1 MHILEN
7 DQLLVQID
15 DRGAEL
21 TRLYDKAS
29 GKELLWSGDPSFW
42 GYHAPVLFP
51 LVGMV
56 NHREFRYH
64 GKTYPM
70 GQHGFARQSDFT
82 CLPDASGSSVSHVL
96 RSDEASRAIYP
107 FDFELVINHTLS
119 DRQLLVKWSVRNPSA
134 SETLYFSIGGH
145 PAFAVPPVSS
155 DSPENS
161 GVPAKK
167 EDCYVLFPGKESLRY
182 ILVDLS
188 VTAADPDHVYTLPLD
203 HGYLKLDRH
212 LFDIDTFIFED
223 GQIEEASLCGP
234 DRVPYLTLR
243 CPGFPRFGLW
253 TKSDDAPFVCLE
265 PWYGRLDDR
274 GFTGELPE
282 KTGILS
288 LAPGETF
295 ETSYTICVP

>member
-1 MHILEN
+1 MRAIEN
-7 DQLLVQID
+7 EFLKIGIE
-15 DRGAEL
+15 DRGAQL
-21 TRLYDKAS
+21 SSVYDKARE
-29 GKELLWSGDPSFW
+29 KELLWTADPAFW
-42 GYHAPVLFP
+42 NYHAPVLFP
-51 LVGMV
+51 FVGMV
-56 NHREFRYH
+56 NQGEYRYG
-64 GKTYPM
+64 GKSYHVR
-70 GQHGFARQSDFT
+70 QHGFARELDFICIEQT
-82 CLPDASGSSVSHVL
+82 KDTVTHRLAANAET
-96 RSDEASRAIYP
+96 REKYP
-107 FDFELVINHTLS
+107 FDFVLEITHTLRGRDLTVS
-119 DRQLLVKWSVRNPSA
+119 WKVDNPSGA
-134 SETLYFSIGGH
+134 SPLYFSIGGH
-145 PAFAVPPVSS
+145 PGFRVPIA
-155 DSPENS
+155 E
-161 GVPAKK
+161 GEKK

-288 LAPGETF
+288 LAPDASF
-295 ETSYTICVP
+295 EASYTIDIPE